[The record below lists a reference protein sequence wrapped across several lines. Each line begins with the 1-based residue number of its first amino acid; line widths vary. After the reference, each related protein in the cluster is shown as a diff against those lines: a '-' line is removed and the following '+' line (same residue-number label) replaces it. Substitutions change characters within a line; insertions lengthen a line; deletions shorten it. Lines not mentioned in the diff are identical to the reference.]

1 MKRINAS
8 DFKARCL
15 ALLDEVKETGEGLTI
30 LKHGKPV
37 AQVLPLDEPE
47 EAYPQH
53 LLRGTVT
60 IVGDVLGTGEQWEAE
75 TTS

>member
-15 ALLDEVKETGEGLTI
+15 ALLDEVKESGEGLTI

-37 AQVLPLDEPE
+37 AQVLPVEEPDEGF
-47 EAYPQH
+47 PQH
-53 LLRGTVT
+53 RLLGTVT
-60 IVGDVLGTGEQWEAE
+60 VLGDLLETGESWEAE
-75 TTS
+75 AAP